1 MEGSQ
6 DYMWND
12 KNKVQKNVYMFF
24 LRKGKIWV
32 YAYMFPYITK
42 RSNGKLNLKTNKNS
56 HLQ

>member
-42 RSNGKLNLKTNKNS
+42 RSNGKLNLKT
-56 HLQ
+56 